1 MVCTSRYSTHMLT
14 NDSHLDGTVLHSSG
28 MVLDALTRPSL
39 MITDALN
46 AAVVH
51 PPRKERYA
59 ALFGMDQCIMMS
71 SYR

>member
-1 MVCTSRYSTHMLT
+1 MNVNKVLMYIF
-14 NDSHLDGTVLHSSG
+14 SHLDGTVLHSNG

-59 ALFGMDQCIMMS
+59 ALFGMYINTS
-71 SYR
+71 SCQAYR